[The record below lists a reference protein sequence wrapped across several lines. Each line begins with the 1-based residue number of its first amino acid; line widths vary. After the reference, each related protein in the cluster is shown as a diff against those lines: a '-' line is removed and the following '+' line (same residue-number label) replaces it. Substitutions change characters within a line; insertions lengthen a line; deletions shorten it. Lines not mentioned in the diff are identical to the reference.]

1 MLSEENKVVFEIV
14 YRKLMEMQ
22 AVSTLETHLIESCHE
37 EGGHCLKQAR
47 CVAFGLVM
55 LSACW
60 GQSNKHVKGCSFLTS
75 NQ

>member
-1 MLSEENKVVFEIV
+1 
-14 YRKLMEMQ
+14 MEMQ

-55 LSACW
+55 LNFKSIGRYFFW
-60 GQSNKHVKGCSFLTS
+60 IVGGVYPP
-75 NQ
+75 